1 MVSSASAIYKHMH
14 IERGEDKVA
23 VNHIAVI
30 TGLIGTFPESKTP
43 CIFIVKEGNESCT
56 VSQSLVTGDHGNR

>member
-1 MVSSASAIYKHMH
+1 MVSSASSIYKHMH

-30 TGLIGTFPESKTP
+30 PGLIGTSPESKTP
-43 CIFIVKEGNESCT
+43 CIFIVKEGSESCT
-56 VSQSLVTGDHGNR
+56 VSQSLVLDHGNR

>member
-1 MVSSASAIYKHMH
+1 MH

-30 TGLIGTFPESKTP
+30 TGLIGTFPESKTKDNNMKMGDTR
-43 CIFIVKEGNESCT
+43 FFFFKVEGKGREFD
-56 VSQSLVTGDHGNR
+56 L